1 MSIHLAKSFRLP
13 SVQHISVHC
22 WSPDGLLL
30 ALSPN
35 SNELM
40 IFQQLSSGS
49 WSLLHSLAIHTQ
61 KITGLDWSSIAAP
74 NGDVIHRIVSCSE
87 DRNAYVWTFPSSNLN
102 SIKYELVILKIEAGA
117 TIVRWSPSGMKFA
130 IGSVSSKTPLSI
142 CHYDADARWWTSRPI
157 ATEDVNGL
165 DSGILALCWHPSS
178 VLISIGTISSAI
190 FVLSAFVKGIDSKPD
205 DCEKWGDRFP
215 FGTVCL
221 ALGKDKKAPPRWI
234 NAMAFS
240 PDGNQVAVTESPS
253 AAIRI
258 VSAAST
264 SSTILQ
270 APDSLPLLSLLWVD
284 PSLIIAAG
292 FSGRQCCYS
301 KDSNGSWFIAFEDQR
316 LAPSTGE
323 AKKKSSSSL
332 AFSKFKSL
340 VLTGQKF
347 KDGDEEDGVALEDSS
362 GNYPKSTIRF
372 VNSNFLPYS
381 ELRSTDVASKMQ
393 FSSSSFDGILSLW
406 NIQESANMTAK
417 QIAVSK
423 EDLSQLKL

>member
-190 FVLSAFVKGIDSKPD
+190 FVLSAFVKGIDSKYVLFSLTISQGPMIVRNGATD
-205 DCEKWGDRFP
+205 FP
-215 FGTVCL
+215 LEPCAWHLERT
-221 ALGKDKKAPPRWI
+221 KKRPL
-234 NAMAFS
+234 
-240 PDGNQVAVTESPS
+240 DG
-253 AAIRI
+253 
-258 VSAAST
+258 
-264 SSTILQ
+264 
-270 APDSLPLLSLLWVD
+270 
-284 PSLIIAAG
+284 
-292 FSGRQCCYS
+292 
-301 KDSNGSWFIAFEDQR
+301 
-316 LAPSTGE
+316 
-323 AKKKSSSSL
+323 
-332 AFSKFKSL
+332 
-340 VLTGQKF
+340 
-347 KDGDEEDGVALEDSS
+347 
-362 GNYPKSTIRF
+362 
-372 VNSNFLPYS
+372 
-381 ELRSTDVASKMQ
+381 
-393 FSSSSFDGILSLW
+393 
-406 NIQESANMTAK
+406 
-417 QIAVSK
+417 
-423 EDLSQLKL
+423 